1 MSIDFGTPKGA
12 VATLFS
18 LVLTLSGVSRISAQP
33 VKDDRILDNDRVLIK
48 TYQEDDEN
56 AVDGVND
63 FFLDS
68 TGILWLAPVLYNISS
83 FDGNAFRLL
92 HTPKAGKK
100 PVLSFSHIEKDE
112 HGKLFFTSDDLRY
125 YLRLD
130 RNGQLAFDSTL
141 SANNNFA
148 HNRYPYF
155 NWDRFLGSAATAEIR
170 VMREGL
176 KSRVSQ
182 SKSFRPLNDS
192 SFLFDEN
199 DISYLYKDS
208 KLSIFVNRKAMGGKP
223 VLVHDELVLVDKNKL
238 MAVDEQSWTSREI
251 ALTGDLLRDKSGA
264 QSLVALVNCHHPHL
278 TYDNKLYRLVVVN
291 KYEFKTVFVCDLSF
305 LHYAI
310 NKVEYYPA
318 DDLTILASQGE
329 GLVLIRPNSF
339 YPAAF
344 SPQFRELKKTRIY
357 YPVAVKEKNSFLTS
371 WGEFAGKGYFKS
383 LASRPE
389 GPRCLF
395 IDHAGNVWVGIR
407 NKIVLCDSD
416 MRKLNEV
423 SVSAEENEVVDFAE
437 DEKGD
442 ILCLTD
448 HSIHVF
454 KDGRFENNTRCE
466 NCVPGKETFDN
477 IVYMGDETFWIG
489 SDNGLYLYDRRHNSV
504 KKQPSVADAPII
516 CIKKLKDGSV
526 LFSAYQQD
534 FNGYYYNGQFYKLPV
549 GGQDGLKELM
559 SIEED
564 THGKIWLSTNKGL
577 FVTTRSALQD
587 YCKGLTTSIFYYKY
601 DKTDGLSS
609 VEFNGGLNAS
619 SAATASGY
627 FAFNSMD
634 GPVVFH
640 QDSVKQYFP
649 DHGFLIDGD
658 SIISGRGNN
667 NILFRVVVPYY
678 HNKANLH
685 VEFKIA
691 GVQDTW
697 TEVTPDGKILI
708 NHLPHGSHLLSIR
721 VRTGFGL
728 DDFFTKEV
736 HISVDPLFYE
746 TVFFKICLSILL
758 LLIVLFVIVTTL
770 RLQSRKKE
778 IKLKNARLQE
788 NIELKERLISLILHD
803 LKTPLYFQSLLF
815 NQVNRPDFF
824 DTEEGRSLF
833 IELKNSNTAILKFTK
848 DFLTWYSSQE
858 DGFVVRK
865 TEFEQTRLI
874 DDVLSV
880 YSEIAASKKLRLIY
894 DKGEPVRLFTDRNI
908 LEIILRNILDNAIK
922 YTAAGHV
929 GLFVERQ
936 PGVITITVAD
946 TGNGMTTEK
955 VRILEEYSN
964 KLHSQSSETFG
975 YRFIFTL
982 AEKIEARIRIRS
994 ELGKGTNVTISIPD
1008 EARPGQI

>member
-1 MSIDFGTPKGA
+1 MFIACGAPKK
-12 VATLFS
+12 VLATFFS
-18 LVLTLSGVSRISAQP
+18 LVLALSGICQLSGQP
-33 VKDDRILDNDRVLIK
+33 LNNDQILIK
-48 TYQEDDEN
+48 IYHEEDEN
-56 AVDGVND
+56 TVAGVND

-68 TGILWLAPVLYNISS
+68 SGILWLAPLLYNISS

-92 HTPKAGKK
+92 NTPKAGKE
-100 PVLSFSHIEKDE
+100 PVLGFSHIEKDE
-112 HGKLFFTSDDLRY
+112 HGKLFFTSDDLRFY
-125 YLRLD
+125 FRLD
-130 RNGQLAFDSTL
+130 RNGQLAFDSAL
-141 SANNNFA
+141 SANNAFP

-155 NWDRFLGSAATAEIR
+155 DWDRFIKSAGAGET
-170 VMREGL
+170 REAL

-182 SKSFRPLNDS
+182 NKSFLPLNDS
-192 SFLFDEN
+192 SFVFEEKDV
-199 DISYLYKDS
+199 SYLYKDG
-208 KLSIFVNRKAMGGKP
+208 KLSVFTNRKAMGGKP
-223 VLVHDELVLVDKNKL
+223 AIVHGELVLTVGNKL

-251 ALTGDLLRDKSGA
+251 ALTGDLMANKNGA
-264 QSLVALVNCHHPHL
+264 QPLTALFKGHFPHL
-278 TYDNKLYRLVVVN
+278 ACDNRLYRIEVVN
-291 KYEFKTVFVCDLSF
+291 KYVFKTVFVCDLSF

-318 DDLTILASQGE
+318 DDLTIIASQGE
-329 GLVLIRPNSF
+329 GLVLVRPNPF

-344 SPQFRELKKTRIY
+344 SPQFRELKKTRIF
-357 YPVAVKEKNSFLTS
+357 YPVAVKEKNIFLTS
-371 WGEFAGKGYFKS
+371 WGEFGGKGYFKS
-383 LASRPE
+383 LADRPE

-395 IDHAGNVWVGIR
+395 IDHAGNVWVGIK
-407 NKIVLCDSD
+407 NKIILYDRD
-416 MRKLNEV
+416 MRKLKET
-423 SVSAEENEVVDFAE
+423 SVSTEENSVVDFAQ

-448 HSIHVF
+448 HSLHIF
-454 KDGRFENNTRCE
+454 KDGSLENDTRCE
-466 NCVPGKETFDN
+466 NCIPGKETFDR
-477 IVYMGDETFWIG
+477 IVYMGDGAFWIG
-489 SDNGLYLYDRRHNSV
+489 SDNGLYLYNKRDNSV
-504 KKQPSVADAPII
+504 KKPSSVPDAPVL
-516 CIKKLKDGSV
+516 CIKKLQDGSI
-526 LFSAYQQD
+526 LFGSYQQD
-534 FNGYYYNGQFYKLPV
+534 FNEYYYDGRFYRLPA
-549 GGQDGLKELM
+549 GKQDALKELM
-559 SIEED
+559 SIGED

-619 SAATASGY
+619 SAATGSGY

-685 VEFKIA
+685 AEYKIG
-691 GVQDTW
+691 GVQDGW
-697 TEVTPDGKILI
+697 TDVASDGRILI
-708 NHLPHGSHLLSIR
+708 NHLPHGSHLLTVR
-721 VRTGFGL
+721 VKTGFGL
-728 DDFFTKEV
+728 DDFFTREV
-736 HISVDPLFYE
+736 HIKVDPLFYE
-746 TVFFKICLSILL
+746 TMFFKVCLSILL
-758 LLIVLFVIVTTL
+758 LLVVLFVIVTTL
-770 RLQSRKKE
+770 KLRSRKME
-778 IKLKNARLQE
+778 IMSKNARLQE
-788 NIELKERLISLILHD
+788 NIELRERLISLILHD

-815 NQVNRPDFF
+815 SQAGGPGFF
-824 DTEEGRSLF
+824 DSKEGRDLF
-833 IELKNSNTAILKFTK
+833 IELKNANTSILKFTK
-848 DFLTWYSSQE
+848 DFLTWYSSQK

-865 TEFEQTRLI
+865 TEFGQTRLF

-880 YSEIAASKKLRLIY
+880 YSEIAAAKKLRLIY
-894 DKGEPVRLFTDRNI
+894 KKDEPVRLFTDRNI

-929 GLFVERQ
+929 GLFVEKQ

-946 TGNGMTTEK
+946 TGNGMTPEK
-955 VRILEEYSN
+955 VHRLEEYSD

-994 ELGKGTNVTISIPD
+994 ELGKGTSVTISIPD
-1008 EARPGQI
+1008 EDRPGH